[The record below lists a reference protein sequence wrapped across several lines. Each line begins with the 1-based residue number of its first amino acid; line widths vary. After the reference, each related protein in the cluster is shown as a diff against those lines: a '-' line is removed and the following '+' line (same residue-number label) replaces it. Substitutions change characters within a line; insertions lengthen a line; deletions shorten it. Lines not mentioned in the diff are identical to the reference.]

1 MRSRGLRPPG
11 RPPGDEPP
19 RSRQPRN
26 QPPRTPQPRPPAVL
40 RLGNPE
46 RRLHAGL
53 IAMAFV
59 LSLFAGRLVQLQG
72 LDSKAL
78 QAKAAQQRVQPET
91 LPAKRGSITD
101 VNGNELALTMDAA
114 EIYVDPYDVDP
125 KKRDLVGAT
134 LARELNLPKEK
145 VAAALA
151 KTDQRYIPLD
161 RDVEPLRAKKIMSLG
176 LKGVGSKPT
185 YRRQY
190 PGGRLAGGLLG
201 FVGFD
206 GHGLEGLERTYDKI
220 LAGQDGQQSIEIG
233 RGGERIP
240 MTRSTRKEPV
250 AGRDVRLT
258 IDRDV
263 QWAAEQAID
272 RQVQASK
279 ALSGSVIVMDIKTG
293 QILAMANSPGVD
305 LNHWDTV
312 SEADRGNR
320 AVSEVFE
327 PGSTNKVI
335 TAAAA
340 IEHGG
345 VTPNT
350 VFRVPDQIQCADR
363 TLKDAHPHAPER
375 LTFTGVIAESSNV
388 GTIMAA
394 RRLSDQRL
402 YDTIRAFGFG
412 STSGSGLP
420 GEEAGLLPAWQSWSG
435 SQRCTVAYGQGVSVT
450 ALQMASVY
458 QTIANGGVR
467 VTPSL
472 VAGTTDGN
480 GHLVPAPTAK
490 QTRVISETTARQI
503 SGMLEAAV
511 GNDGTGAEAAIPGY
525 RVAGK
530 TGTAMRYD
538 QKCGGYC
545 GYTATFVGF
554 TPADAPRLVALAVI
568 QDPKKGHYGGMVAA
582 PVFKEVMSFALKTKK
597 IPPTGTKAPK
607 VVLRAG
613 E

>member
-11 RPPGDEPP
+11 RPPGGQPSRNQQP
-19 RSRQPRN
+19 RNTPPRN
-26 QPPRTPQPRPPAVL
+26 QPPRPPAVL
-40 RLGNPE
+40 RLGDPE

-72 LDSKAL
+72 LDSKVL
-78 QAKAAQQRVQPET
+78 QAKAAQYRVQPET

-101 VNGNELALTMDAA
+101 MKGHELALTVDAA
-114 EIYVDPYDVDP
+114 EIYVDPHEVDP
-125 KKRDLVGAT
+125 NKRDLVGAT

-161 RDVEPLRAKKIMSLG
+161 RDVEPLRAKRIMSLRF
-176 LKGVGSKPT
+176 KGVGSKPT
-185 YRRQY
+185 YRRLY
-190 PGGRLAGGLLG
+190 PGGKLAGNLIG

-206 GHGLEGLERTYDKI
+206 GHGLEGMERTYDKV

-233 RGGERIP
+233 RRGERIP

-250 AGRDVRLT
+250 PGRGVRLT
-258 IDRDV
+258 IERDI

-272 RQVQASK
+272 RQVRASK
-279 ALSGSVIVMDIKTG
+279 ALSGSVIVMDTKTG
-293 QILAMANSPGVD
+293 QIIAMANSPGVD
-305 LNHWDTV
+305 LNHWDAV
-312 SEADRGNR
+312 SETERSNR

-345 VTPNT
+345 VTPDT

-388 GTIMAA
+388 GTILAA
-394 RRLSDQRL
+394 RKISDQRL

-412 STSGSGLP
+412 STSGADLP
-420 GEEAGLLPAWQSWSG
+420 GEQAGLLPPWQSWSG

-472 VAGTTDGN
+472 VAGTTDDHGR
-480 GHLVPAPTAK
+480 LVPAPTAK

-511 GNDGTGAEAAIPGY
+511 GNDGTGTEAAIPGY

-554 TPADAPRLVALAVI
+554 TPADAPRLMALAVI

-582 PVFKEVMSFALKTKK
+582 PVFKEVMSFALKTMK

-607 VVLRAG
+607 AVLRAG